1 MNRIKELRQ
10 NAKLS
15 QKTLAEMLK
24 VNQTAVSQWERGA
37 TMPRFPQI
45 KKLCNIFHV
54 SEAYLLC
61 FDESNEKKPST
72 SKVNSLT
79 PKQLKILEMMEQ
91 MTPEQQD
98 EMVRQAEYQLWMQ
111 QHKKDNP

>member
-1 MNRIKELRQ
+1 MNRIKELRL

-15 QKTLAEMLK
+15 QKELADLIG

-37 TMPRFPQI
+37 TSPKHFQVQ
-45 KKLCNIFHV
+45 KLCQVFQV
-54 SEAYLLC
+54 SDTYLLGTT
-61 FDESNEKKPST
+61 DATKPPT
-72 SKVNSLT
+72 SKDMSGLT
-79 PKQLKILEMMEQ
+79 QKQIKILEMMDQ

-111 QHKKDNP
+111 QYKKGDQ